1 MEDLQSSR
9 RRQAQENLGLTTQQ
23 EQMEIT
29 RSVKKEGLRK
39 DRRKAKYCKLTC
51 SISYNMV
58 RGVAKWMDRYYL
70 DPILGLIPGFGDV
83 ISPFFVVP
91 FIYVSIFKVRS
102 VPLTLAVIY
111 NVLIDV
117 LIGLIPFYIGDI
129 CDFFNKA
136 YVKNVRL
143 IEGFVEDDKTIIE
156 EVNRKAAWM
165 GIMIAIVCYLIY
177 LMVLLAMK
185 VAEWIGTIWD
195 WLIGLF

>member
-91 FIYVSIFKVRS
+91 FIYVSIFKV
-102 VPLTLAVIY
+102 
-111 NVLIDV
+111 

-136 YVKNVRL
+136 YVKNARL

>member
-102 VPLTLAVIY
+102 VPL
-111 NVLIDV
+111 N
-117 LIGLIPFYIGDI
+117 IGSNI
-129 CDFFNKA
+129 
-136 YVKNVRL
+136 
-143 IEGFVEDDKTIIE
+143 
-156 EVNRKAAWM
+156 
-165 GIMIAIVCYLIY
+165 
-177 LMVLLAMK
+177 
-185 VAEWIGTIWD
+185 
-195 WLIGLF
+195 

>member
-129 CDFFNKA
+129 
-136 YVKNVRL
+136 
-143 IEGFVEDDKTIIE
+143 
-156 EVNRKAAWM
+156 
-165 GIMIAIVCYLIY
+165 
-177 LMVLLAMK
+177 
-185 VAEWIGTIWD
+185 
-195 WLIGLF
+195 